1 MTLEGRDVIWPIGL
15 DGQYR
20 LSPTGQGLRGYW
32 ADLQAFV
39 IELFKDGLSTL
50 RLRFEEDGA
59 EISSPERGF
68 EFEGRTQD
76 P

>member
-20 LSPTGQGLRGYW
+20 LSPIGQGLRGYW
-32 ADLQAFV
+32 ADLQTFV
-39 IELFKDGLSTL
+39 IELFEDGLSTL
-50 RLRFEEDGA
+50 RLRFEEDRV
-59 EISSPERGF
+59 EIRSPELGF
-68 EFEGRTQD
+68 SFEGRIQD